1 MATLMKKTKEEEM
14 KRLSDEALDQVA
26 GRGMMCPDCPLPTT
40 PEPFRPKEADSELN
54 PPEVLLPP
62 Q

>member
-1 MATLMKKTKEEEM
+1 MATQTKEPKEEEM

-26 GRGMMCPDCPLPTT
+26 GGGMMCPDCPLTST
-40 PEPFRPKEADSELN
+40 PEPFRPKEPIIE
-54 PPEVLLPP
+54 PPEIILPP